1 MPRPTALRV
10 DTCVCLA
17 RSEDTEKL
25 SHSTRSQHRREIL
38 GLRQQAPGG
47 YRPHRRRHRRR
58 YSRGPCA
65 TRRDAGFGQPG
76 GGIRK
81 PRGRHRHRPPTGRL
95 AGAGTA
101 GCATGRRASNMR
113 AARYGGAL
121 PGPRSRRVHPRRCRR
136 PPVEDAEKPS
146 IAPMQVM
153 PRAGLLHPRLH
164 RGVRGYRSASIT
176 GRRQRRAF
184 MQAAQPRITPKT
196 ELR

>member
-1 MPRPTALRV
+1 MTSPGRRKHSAPESSRWKQPPHSRSRVPRPTALRV

-113 AARYGGAL
+113 AARYG
-121 PGPRSRRVHPRRCRR
+121 
-136 PPVEDAEKPS
+136 
-146 IAPMQVM
+146 
-153 PRAGLLHPRLH
+153 
-164 RGVRGYRSASIT
+164 
-176 GRRQRRAF
+176 RRAARAAKSSSSSAAL
-184 MQAAQPRITPKT
+184 QATAG
-196 ELR
+196 